1 MIAGSEDP
9 ASNLRMEFGLSTHL
23 FHNERLER
31 AHLDAIAAA
40 GFTAIE
46 IFATRTHVDYHDR
59 RRVLEIGAWLRE
71 AGLEAVS
78 MHAPI
83 CDSFTGGAWGR
94 AYSNASPRAAVRQ
107 EALDE
112 TLAALDAARHLGCR
126 TMVLHLGLPRGQTMP
141 PDDNNAAA
149 ARHSLETLA
158 AAAQSVG
165 VRLAL
170 ELIPNALSTA
180 DALEALFDGDLD
192 LGDTG
197 VCLDLGH
204 AHLMG
209 GVPEAAEILSG
220 HIITTHVHDNDRK
233 GDTHRVPG
241 EGTIDWPA
249 AMTALGK
256 VGYNGPLIFEVAD
269 HGDAAGVLRRTVG
282 ARDRLRA
289 ILEDLAQPLDFTE

>member
-1 MIAGSEDP
+1 M
-9 ASNLRMEFGLSTHL
+9 FGLSTHL
-23 FHNERLER
+23 FHGDRLER
-31 AHLDAIAAA
+31 AHLDAIAGA

-59 RRVLEIGAWLRE
+59 RRVLELGAWLRE
-71 AGLEAVS
+71 VKLEAVS

-83 CDSFTGGAWGR
+83 CDSFAGGAWGR
-94 AYSNASPRAAVRQ
+94 AYSNASPRPEVRQ

-112 TLAALDAARHLGCR
+112 TRAALDAARHLGCR
-126 TMVLHLGLPRGQTMP
+126 TMVLHLGLPKGQAMP

-149 ARHSLETLA
+149 ARRSLEAIADA
-158 AAAQSVG
+158 ARSAG

-180 DALEALFDGDLD
+180 DALAALFAGDLD

-204 AHLMG
+204 AHLLG

-233 GDTHRVPG
+233 ADAHRVPG

-256 VGYNGPLIFEVAD
+256 VGYTGPLIFEVAD
-269 HGDAAGVLRRTVG
+269 HGDATGVLHRTVG
-282 ARDRLRA
+282 ARGRLRA
-289 ILEDLAQPLDFTE
+289 ILEDLAQPLEFS